1 MRTSKL
7 IALVLVVLAVVAYF
21 GLGIDEQIS
30 FERLKDRQVQAEAW
44 AERNP
49 LIAPLAF
56 IGVYVAVTG
65 LSVPGAVPLTL
76 LGAALFGLAWGTVLV
91 SLGSTL
97 GATLAFLIARHLLRD
112 WVQSRYGKRL
122 AAVNRGVERDGA
134 FYLFGLRLVP
144 VFPFFVINLVMG
156 LTPIPTW
163 TYLWVSWL
171 GMLPGTLV
179 YVNAGTQLAGLESP
193 AGILSPQLVASFAL
207 LGVFPLLAR
216 WGLRLLRRR
225 RAYAPFAR
233 PRRFDYN
240 LAVVGAGS
248 AGLVAAYIGAAAR
261 ARVALVEAGEMGGD
275 CLNTGCVPSKALIRT
290 CRFLGDAQRAAELGV
305 ARADVAV
312 DFPAVM
318 ERVRRVVATVAP
330 HDSVERYTR
339 LGVDCIRGRAELV
352 SPWELRVG
360 DRTLSAR
367 SIILATGARPLV
379 PPIPGLDGLD
389 CLTSE
394 NLWAL
399 DGLPGHLLVLGGGP
413 IGCEMALCFR
423 RLGAE
428 VTIVEQAPQ
437 LLPRDDEDV
446 AEAVAA
452 RFRAEGVDLRLGTRA
467 ERFDAS
473 GRGGVVHWTAAEGSG
488 ELAFDRVL
496 VAVGR
501 RPEVEGLGLERLG
514 IELTDRGTVATDPFL
529 RTRFPNVY
537 ACGDLVGP
545 YQFTHA
551 ASHQAWHAAV
561 NALLGGIWRFRVSH
575 ASLPQVVYTEPEV
588 ARVGVNEREAREQEI
603 EFELT
608 RFDLAE
614 LDRAITDE
622 AREGFV
628 KVLTRPGKD
637 RILGACVV
645 GGPASEMINELA
657 TGMRH
662 GLGLNKLMATIHAYP
677 TFSEAN
683 KMAAGVWKRGH
694 VDPRLLGLAGWVNRR
709 RRGG

>member
-1 MRTSKL
+1 
-7 IALVLVVLAVVAYF
+7 
-21 GLGIDEQIS
+21 
-30 FERLKDRQVQAEAW
+30 
-44 AERNP
+44 
-49 LIAPLAF
+49 
-56 IGVYVAVTG
+56 
-65 LSVPGAVPLTL
+65 
-76 LGAALFGLAWGTVLV
+76 
-91 SLGSTL
+91 
-97 GATLAFLIARHLLRD
+97 
-112 WVQSRYGKRL
+112 
-122 AAVNRGVERDGA
+122 
-134 FYLFGLRLVP
+134 
-144 VFPFFVINLVMG
+144 
-156 LTPIPTW
+156 
-163 TYLWVSWL
+163 
-171 GMLPGTLV
+171 
-179 YVNAGTQLAGLESP
+179 
-193 AGILSPQLVASFAL
+193 
-207 LGVFPLLAR
+207 
-216 WGLRLLRRR
+216 
-225 RAYAPFAR
+225 
-233 PRRFDYN
+233 
-240 LAVVGAGS
+240 
-248 AGLVAAYIGAAAR
+248 
-261 ARVALVEAGEMGGD
+261 
-275 CLNTGCVPSKALIRT
+275 
-290 CRFLGDAQRAAELGV
+290 
-305 ARADVAV
+305 
-312 DFPAVM
+312 
-318 ERVRRVVATVAP
+318 
-330 HDSVERYTR
+330 
-339 LGVDCIRGRAELV
+339 VDCIRGRAELV

-399 DGLPGHLLVLGGGP
+399 DSLPGHLLVLGGGP